1 MTTDPYLTYGSL
13 RLLNLPAAK
22 PLYDEVLKEDCYR
35 MADIPNGSAVIDVG
49 AFYGEF
55 GIWCAVEKGCSVLMF
70 EPSPYWGVAN
80 LNIELNCPY
89 SPKHVR
95 IFNEAICGTEGIR
108 DYFYRPEHP
117 AGSRVVDVG
126 INCTSTVPSSKLQDA
141 IQLSLQ
147 NLHPNTPVC
156 IKMDCEGSEREIF
169 EDESWIPLVH
179 VVKLEWHNKDGHKY
193 RDILVRHGFEVEL
206 TDNNPEAWSGIL
218 HAVRKQI

>member
-70 EPSPYWGVAN
+70 EPSPYWEVARIN
-80 LNIELNCPY
+80 MELNCRKVPD
-89 SPKHVR
+89 KILVL
-95 IFNEAICGTEGIR
+95 NAAISKSEGLC
-108 DYFYRPEHP
+108 DYFYRSEHP
-117 AGSRVVDVG
+117 AGSRISDAQMLSTTPVR
-126 INCTSTVPSSKLQDA
+126 CTSLKSQIPKT
-141 IQLSLQ
+141 LSPLS
-147 NLHPNTPVC
+147 PVC

-193 RDILVRHGFEVEL
+193 RDILVRHGFEVDL
-206 TDNNPEAWSGIL
+206 NDNNPEAWSGIL